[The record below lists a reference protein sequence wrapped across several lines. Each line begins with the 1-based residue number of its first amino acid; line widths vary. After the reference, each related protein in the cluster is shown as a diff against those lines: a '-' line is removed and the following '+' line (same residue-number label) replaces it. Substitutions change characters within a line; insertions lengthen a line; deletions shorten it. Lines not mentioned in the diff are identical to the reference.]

1 MNSPR
6 IAWLLTSA
14 FYYWHPMLSCLTQR
28 FPETQAFA
36 AKWQGYA
43 AGFENQFAVEVVGK
57 RKIVSLKQSTTG
69 YGSSFTFLSLSIVER
84 LLRFKPDVVFSNSFG
99 VWTILALLFKSLGK
113 WRVVIAYEGSSP
125 SVDYRSSPLRLA
137 IRRLMVRSADASISN
152 STAGKEYLINIL
164 DAPKHRV
171 FAHPYEVPCGQALRQ
186 SSLAVQAKTTAPS
199 EQPIFLFVGS
209 LKPRKGVHLLL
220 DACCLLRQQGYQ
232 NYTLRVIGDG
242 TQQQELMALTE
253 QQGLTER
260 VQWIGRV
267 DYQDLGA
274 YFQQADVFVL
284 PTLEDTW
291 GVVVLEAMAL
301 GKPAL
306 CSQWAG
312 AAELIVEGKNGYCF
326 DPQNPKELAEIMS
339 RFMDDL
345 DLAIAMGQSAQAEIA
360 KYSPDAAAQFLAEV
374 ATFVLQPDADAVT
387 ANAVIEKGEG

>member
-14 FYYWHPMLSCLTQR
+14 FYYWHPMLSCLTQQ
-28 FPETQAFA
+28 FPNTQAFA

-43 AGFENQFAVEVVGK
+43 AGFEDQFAVDVVGK
-57 RKIVSLKQSTTG
+57 RKIIALTQSTTG
-69 YGSSFTFLSLSIVER
+69 YGSSFTALSLKIVER
-84 LLRFKPDVVFSNSFG
+84 LFQFKPDVVFSNSFG
-99 VWTILALLFKSLGK
+99 VWTILALLFKALGN

-137 IRRLMVRSADASISN
+137 IRRLMVRSADACISN
-152 STAGKEYLINIL
+152 SSAGKEYLTEIL
-164 DAPKHRV
+164 KAPESRV
-171 FAHPYEVPCGQALRQ
+171 FAHPYEVPCGEALRQ
-186 SSLAVQAKTTAPS
+186 SSLTVQTKTSTQPTKR
-199 EQPIFLFVGS
+199 PIFLFVGS

-220 DACCLLRQQGYQ
+220 EACCLLRQQSYQ
-232 NYTLRVIGDG
+232 DYTLQVIGDG
-242 TQQQELMALTE
+242 TQQQELMVLAAQQDLTD
-253 QQGLTER
+253 R

-291 GVVVLEAMAL
+291 GVVVSEAMVL
-301 GKPAL
+301 GKPVL

-312 AAELIVEGKNGYCF
+312 AAELVVDGKNGYCF

-339 RFMDDL
+339 RFIDDL
-345 DLAIAMGQSAQAEIA
+345 ELASVMGQFAQTEIA
-360 KYSPDAAAQFLAEV
+360 KYSPDAAAQFLGQV
-374 ATFVLQPDADAVT
+374 ATFVLTDADRSR
-387 ANAVIEKGEG
+387 IGG